1 MTFDADSPDLDEQML
16 VRLAQLDLEAA
27 ERVHGR
33 LLAAEGADEVSDL
46 GRTYQRMARSL
57 RQTLALKARL
67 KRERE
72 QGLKDAAPAPPG
84 GVAVARRIRELRQ
97 GVLRVIWNEA
107 ETDRDAGFAEEAM
120 EAMEDL
126 VAHECLG
133 DGFCAEPLDDHIARV
148 CMILDLPSEAA
159 ERWRDLP
166 DPPPPGSPGPANGH
180 DAGPPRRS
188 SA

>member
-1 MTFDADSPDLDEQML
+1 MPFDADIPDLDEQML
-16 VRLAQLDLEAA
+16 ARLAQLDLAAA
-27 ERVHGR
+27 ERVQGR
-33 LLAAEGADEVSDL
+33 LMAAEGADEVSDL

-67 KRERE
+67 TRERE
-72 QGLKDAAPAPPG
+72 QGAKDAPPAKPG

-97 GVLRVIWNEA
+97 GVLRVIWTES
-107 ETDRDAGFAEEAM
+107 ETEKDAGYAE

-133 DGFCAEPLDDHIARV
+133 DSFCAEPLDDHIARV
-148 CMILDLPSEAA
+148 CMMLDLPSQAA
-159 ERWRDLP
+159 ERWRELP
-166 DPPPPGSPGPANGH
+166 DPPSPGSPGPANGH
-180 DAGPPRRS
+180 GGEPARRS